1 MLTVRYAQNKAHFK
15 NSKKTAVY
23 YNNYAYGRDNI
34 NQTSTRYQ
42 CHNKTCL
49 ASITLSN
56 DNHQFIDS
64 GKNLHNHK
72 PFTDCQIA
80 IDINYTKIRESKA
93 QRTSTTDCK
102 TKFDQLLLTLQ
113 AEYSIDEVAMEWV
126 KWDQFNSS
134 LKTRAARNNKNKDE
148 DEGTYIQIS
157 VINVKI

>member
-102 TKFDQLLLTLQ
+102 TKF
-113 AEYSIDEVAMEWV
+113 S
-126 KWDQFNSS
+126 FS
-134 LKTRAARNNKNKDE
+134 
-148 DEGTYIQIS
+148 
-157 VINVKI
+157 